1 MAGSVRFVY
10 LNRSKNLDRLWLV
23 QFFSSSSSSKYR
35 RMFPTF
41 KISVSGLEPHARYIF
56 MMDIVPAD
64 DHRYKYNNSEWNI
77 TGKAEPHTP
86 GRYFVVV
93 VVIVF

>member
-1 MAGSVRFVY
+1 
-10 LNRSKNLDRLWLV
+10 
-23 QFFSSSSSSKYR
+23 
-35 RMFPTF
+35 MFPTF
-41 KISVSGLEPHARYIF
+41 KISVLGLEPQAKYIL

-86 GRYFVVV
+86 GRL
-93 VVIVF
+93 

>member
-1 MAGSVRFVY
+1 MLTLKKSEKIHSSLRV
-10 LNRSKNLDRLWLV
+10 LN
-23 QFFSSSSSSKYR
+23 FSIFR

-41 KISVSGLEPHARYIF
+41 KISVLGLEPQAKYIL

-86 GRYFVVV
+86 GRL
-93 VVIVF
+93 